1 MARQTRQA
9 LLSLTELTE
18 VGQTFIS
25 RLPSYKV
32 CSTVADT
39 QQAPIGID
47 KLLIANRGEIACRV
61 MHTAKRLGI
70 PTVAV
75 YSEADRHAKHVH
87 LADQAFCI
95 GPPAAKDSYLRK
107 DRVLEVAKR
116 AGATAVHP
124 GYGFLSENAGF
135 AQLCQDNG
143 IAFVGPPASAITSM
157 GDKSEA
163 KALMVKAAVPVV
175 PGYHGSDQATDRL
188 MGEGAKVGFPVL
200 VKAALGGG
208 GKGMKLAMHQD
219 ELEDALSSAK
229 REAAASFGDE
239 RILLERFIQRPRHI
253 EVQIFADQLG
263 SAVYLFERDCSVQR
277 RHQKV
282 IEEAPA
288 PNISLEFRQSI
299 GRVLSLQSFWAEHG
313 ASHVSPQVIEEAP
326 APNISLEFR
335 QSIGQAAVAAGL
347 AVGYQGAGTVE
358 FIVDTDT
365 SEYFFM
371 EMNTR
376 LQVEH
381 PVTECI
387 TGQDLVEWQLR
398 VAAGQALPLTQDQL
412 HIQGHAFEARLYAE
426 SVANNFLPAT
436 GSVRRWQVPTNA
448 SFFDNSSTV
457 RIDSGVSEGDAV
469 GVNYDP
475 MIAKVIARGPDR
487 STALARLHAALSD
500 LQVSGLPTNQEFLK
514 RLATHPAFI
523 AAELDTSFIQKHHAS
538 LVDAQPVAQHVLAL
552 AAVADHLLQV
562 QEVQK
567 LGTSLPGA
575 WSILDSK
582 RINHALTKPGSLDHP
597 ASQTH
602 LAFDLTVHGLQSFT
616 VQAAG
621 AEALSVT
628 RAVLTGD
635 VLTAEL
641 GDQLYRATLSTHSY
655 LDEQVISMWLE
666 GNCHEFR
673 KAVPRKWSRLGAAAK
688 VAGTVTSPMPGKIIQ
703 VLVQE
708 GDTAEEGDA
717 VVVLE
722 AMKMEHTV
730 RAPCA
735 GTVTDLRCFVGAQVE
750 DGHTLAT
757 IVPEAAAASA

>member
-1 MARQTRQA
+1 M
-9 LLSLTELTE
+9 SLFQLKD

-25 RLPSYKV
+25 RPCYYRT
-32 CSTVADT
+32 CSTVTDT

-61 MHTAKRLGI
+61 MHTARRLGI

-135 AQLCQDNG
+135 AKLCQDNG

-175 PGYHGSDQATDRL
+175 PGYHGSDQATHRL
-188 MGEGAKVGFPVL
+188 MAEGAKVGFPVL

-208 GKGMKLAMHQD
+208 GKGMKLAMQQD

-299 GRVLSLQSFWAEHG
+299 G
-313 ASHVSPQVIEEAP
+313 
-326 APNISLEFR
+326 
-335 QSIGQAAVAAGL
+335 QAAVAAGL

-365 SEYFFM
+365 GDYFFM

-381 PVTECI
+381 PVTEAI

-398 VAAGQALPLTQDQL
+398 VAAGQPLPLTQDQL

-426 SVANNFLPAT
+426 SVANSFLPAT
-436 GSVRRWQVPTNA
+436 GTVRRWQVPANA

-475 MIAKVIARGPDR
+475 MIAKVIARGADR
-487 STALARLHAALSD
+487 NTALARLHTALSD

-562 QEVQK
+562 LEVQK
-567 LGTSLPGA
+567 VGTSLPGA

-582 RINHALTKPGSLDHP
+582 RINHALTKPGSLEHP

-602 LAFDLTVHGLQSFT
+602 LAFDLTVHGLHSFT
-616 VQAAG
+616 VQAGG
-621 AEALSVT
+621 AEAVSVT
-628 RAVLTGD
+628 RAVLTGG

-641 GDQLYRATLSTHSY
+641 GDELYRATVSTHAY

-666 GNCHEFR
+666 GTCHEFR

-688 VAGTVTSPMPGKIIQ
+688 VAGTVISPMPGKIIQ

-730 RAPCA
+730 RAPCT

-757 IVPEAAAASA
+757 IVPEVAAASA

>member
-1 MARQTRQA
+1 MQGALPLWAVCLQTRQA
-9 LLSLTELTE
+9 LLSLTQLKE

-25 RLPSYKV
+25 RPSCYRS
-32 CSTVADT
+32 CSTVVDT
-39 QQAPIGID
+39 QQAPICID

-75 YSEADRHAKHVH
+75 YSEADKHAKHVH

-95 GPPAAKDSYLRK
+95 GSPAAKDSYLRR

-135 AQLCQDNG
+135 AKLCQDNG

-188 MGEGAKVGFPVL
+188 MAEGAKVGFPVL

-208 GKGMKLAMHQD
+208 GKGMKLAMQQD
-219 ELEDALSSAK
+219 ELKDALSSAK
-229 REAAASFGDE
+229 REAIASFGDE

-263 SAVYLFERDCSVQR
+263 NAVYLFERDCSVQR

-288 PNISLEFRQSI
+288 PNISLEFRQSL
-299 GRVLSLQSFWAEHG
+299 GH
-313 ASHVSPQVIEEAP
+313 
-326 APNISLEFR
+326 
-335 QSIGQAAVAAGL
+335 AAVAAGL

-365 SEYFFM
+365 GEYFFM

-381 PVTECI
+381 PVTEAI

-426 SVANNFLPAT
+426 SVSNNFLPAT
-436 GSVRRWQVPTNA
+436 GTVRRWQVPANA

-487 STALARLHAALSD
+487 STALARLHTALSD

-523 AAELDTSFIQKHHAS
+523 AAELDTSFIQKHHAR
-538 LVDAQPVAQHVLAL
+538 LVDAQPVEQHVLAL

-562 QEVQK
+562 QEAQK
-567 LGTSLPGA
+567 IGTSLPGA

-582 RINHALTKPGSLDHP
+582 RINQVLTKPGSLEHP
-597 ASQTH
+597 ASQAH
-602 LAFDLTVHGLQSFT
+602 LAFELTIHGLQSFT
-616 VQAAG
+616 VQAG
-621 AEALSVT
+621 VAEAISVT
-628 RAVLTGD
+628 RAIFTGD

-641 GDQLYRATLSTHSY
+641 GDQLYRATVSTHTY

-673 KAVPRKWSRLGAAAK
+673 KPVPRKWLRLGAAAK
-688 VAGTVTSPMPGKIIQ
+688 VAGTVISPMPGKIIQ
-703 VLVQE
+703 VIS
-708 GDTAEEGDA
+708 D
-717 VVVLE
+717 
-722 AMKMEHTV
+722 
-730 RAPCA
+730 
-735 GTVTDLRCFVGAQVE
+735 
-750 DGHTLAT
+750 
-757 IVPEAAAASA
+757 

>member
-1 MARQTRQA
+1 
-9 LLSLTELTE
+9 
-18 VGQTFIS
+18 
-25 RLPSYKV
+25 
-32 CSTVADT
+32 
-39 QQAPIGID
+39 
-47 KLLIANRGEIACRV
+47 

-75 YSEADRHAKHVH
+75 YSEADKHAKHVH

-95 GPPAAKDSYLRK
+95 GSPAAKDSYLRR

-135 AQLCQDNG
+135 AKLCQDNG

-188 MGEGAKVGFPVL
+188 MAEGAKVGFPVL

-208 GKGMKLAMHQD
+208 GKGMKLAMQQD
-219 ELEDALSSAK
+219 ELKDALSSAK
-229 REAAASFGDE
+229 REAIASFGDE

-263 SAVYLFERDCSVQR
+263 NAVYLFERDCSVQR

-288 PNISLEFRQSI
+288 PNISLEFRQSL
-299 GRVLSLQSFWAEHG
+299 GH
-313 ASHVSPQVIEEAP
+313 
-326 APNISLEFR
+326 
-335 QSIGQAAVAAGL
+335 AAVAAGL

-365 SEYFFM
+365 GEYFFM

-381 PVTECI
+381 PVTEAI

-426 SVANNFLPAT
+426 SVSNNFLPAT
-436 GSVRRWQVPTNA
+436 GTVRRWQVPANA

-487 STALARLHAALSD
+487 STALARLHTALSD

-523 AAELDTSFIQKHHAS
+523 AAELDTSFIQKHHAR
-538 LVDAQPVAQHVLAL
+538 LVDAQPVEQHVLAL

-562 QEVQK
+562 QEAQK
-567 LGTSLPGA
+567 IGTSLPGA

-582 RINHALTKPGSLDHP
+582 RINQVLTKPGSLEHP
-597 ASQTH
+597 ASQAH
-602 LAFDLTVHGLQSFT
+602 LAFELTIHGLQSFT
-616 VQAAG
+616 VQAG
-621 AEALSVT
+621 VAEAISVT
-628 RAVLTGD
+628 RAIFTGD

-641 GDQLYRATLSTHSY
+641 GDQLYRATVSTHTY

-673 KAVPRKWSRLGAAAK
+673 KPVPRKWLRLGAAAK
-688 VAGTVTSPMPGKIIQ
+688 VAGTVISPMPGKIIQ

-735 GTVTDLRCFVGAQVE
+735 GLVTDLRCFVGAQVE

-757 IVPEAAAASA
+757 IVPEVADASA

>member
-1 MARQTRQA
+1 
-9 LLSLTELTE
+9 
-18 VGQTFIS
+18 
-25 RLPSYKV
+25 
-32 CSTVADT
+32 
-39 QQAPIGID
+39 
-47 KLLIANRGEIACRV
+47 

-299 GRVLSLQSFWAEHG
+299 G
-313 ASHVSPQVIEEAP
+313 
-326 APNISLEFR
+326 
-335 QSIGQAAVAAGL
+335 QAAVAAGL

-523 AAELDTSFIQKHHAS
+523 AAGLSLRLSLCCRSVELDTSFIQKHHAS